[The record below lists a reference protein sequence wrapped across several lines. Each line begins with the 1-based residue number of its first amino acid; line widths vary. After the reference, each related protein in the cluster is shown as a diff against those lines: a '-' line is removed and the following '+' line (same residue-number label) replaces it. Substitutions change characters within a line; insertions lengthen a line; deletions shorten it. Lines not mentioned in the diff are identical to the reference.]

1 VGKMNGHKNGNIKNK
16 MKNSNANNDDTI
28 EIQSIR
34 RDNLYKANKDLIAN
48 PKNDLFDFE
57 IDQEF
62 IEENKKVNLVRHMQ
76 NYKHKFAPFTRSQR
90 RKRRM
95 EVYRLHFEKGIPAI
109 RIADMM
115 KVDRNTI
122 NNDLKILYNKML
134 NDYSPDQI
142 ILEDILQKQ
151 LVRLETQRD
160 RLGLYLCDIKDIN
173 SKVAI
178 ERLIADID
186 FKLIGVIE
194 RINQNLVR
202 FWNQLI
208 KQINKAAENEKLNTR
223 YTSLFELNRI
233 SIDSRKSLDE
243 LKEEVLGQKKDV

>member
-1 VGKMNGHKNGNIKNK
+1 MKSYNNKQIKNNLK
-16 MKNSNANNDDTI
+16 KSNANNDNTANQI
-28 EIQSIR
+28 IT
-34 RDNLYKANKDLIAN
+34 RDHLNKPSTDLD
-48 PKNDLFDFE
+48 PKPNNDVFGFE
-57 IDQEF
+57 IDQRF
-62 IEENKKVNLVRHMQ
+62 IEENKKIDLVKHGQ
-76 NYKHKFAPFTRSQR
+76 NHKHKFAPFTKSQR
-90 RKRRM
+90 RKRRT

-122 NNDLKILYNKML
+122 NNDLKILYNKIL
-134 NDYSPDQI
+134 NDYNPDKLS
-142 ILEDILQKQ
+142 LEDILEKQ

-160 RLGLYLCDIKDIN
+160 RLGLYLCDAKDIN

-186 FKLIGVIE
+186 FKLIGVLE

-202 FWNQLI
+202 FWDQVI

-223 YTSLFELNRI
+223 YTSPFELNRL

-243 LKEEVLGQKKDV
+243 LKEEVLKQKKHV